1 MSKILNRLI
10 MFQTQIRLYHWS
22 TRSYSRHVA
31 SGNLYTSLDKLI
43 DTFIESLQ
51 GILPGQRIKYNTI
64 NFTLYNLSD
73 DIIADVLDDFSNF
86 LTSDVDDFL
95 DSFGNGGKQTS
106 DLKNI
111 RDEILGLIHQ
121 TQYLF
126 TFK

>member
-1 MSKILNRLI
+1 MSKILQRLV
-10 MFQTQIRLYHWS
+10 MFQTQMRLYHWS

-43 DTFIESLQ
+43 DNFIESLQ
-51 GILPGQRIKYNTI
+51 GIVPGQRIKYNTI
-64 NFTLYNLSD
+64 NFTLYNISD
-73 DIIADVLDDFSNF
+73 DIVSDMLEDFSNF
-86 LTSDVDDFL
+86 LTSDIDQFL
-95 DSFGNGGKQTS
+95 NSIGNNTS

-121 TQYLF
+121 SQYLF